1 MQPYELF
8 QQLSFEEIRA
18 VCNLVDCGFM
28 ISDGQGYILFCN
40 EEYVKITRFNT
51 LGYRAE
57 TLVGVHMSQLL
68 GDGKGRG
75 SAALDCLETKKR
87 TIRVFQS
94 PLYNLRLSTAQP
106 FLDDKGE
113 IKFVFTTIQREH
125 ELFAHVMESA
135 EYAKAYQDYIRTQEV
150 GDQSGKVIVSSPAM
164 QEIISKIIRVACS
177 DISVLLLGESGVGK
191 DVMASLIH
199 ERSLRSDKPYIA
211 VNCGAI
217 PENLNE
223 AELFGYLPGAFT
235 GADKKGRAGVF
246 ESANQGTIFLDE
258 IGDLPLQ
265 AQVKL
270 LRVLET
276 RQVTRLGAVKP
287 TQTDFRLICATNHNL
302 EEKVR
307 RGEFRQDLF
316 YRINGYVVR
325 IPPLRERKE
334 DIVSLTMKY
343 LSEFNV
349 KYRGEKRISQEV
361 LDLLQGY
368 PWPGN
373 IRQLRSLVEKLVAF
387 SEGSQI
393 EPALARSLLEEP
405 SQGENR
411 RVVEVRELAPLKEAV
426 ADVERQLLER
436 VKQVAHSTYQA
447 AEILKV
453 DQSTVQRK
461 LQKYQMEG
469 FR

>member
-1 MQPYELF
+1 MQPSQLF
-8 QQLSFEEIRA
+8 QEMSFEEIRA
-18 VCNLVDCGFM
+18 VCNLMDCGFM
-28 ISDGQGYILFCN
+28 LSDRQGYILFCN

-57 TLVGVHMSQLL
+57 TLTGVHISQLL
-68 GDGKGRG
+68 GEGKGKG
-75 SAALDCLETKKR
+75 SAALDSLETKQR
-87 TIRVFQS
+87 TIRIFQS
-94 PLYNLRLSTAQP
+94 PLYNLRLSIAQP
-106 FLDDKGE
+106 FLDEEGE
-113 IKFVFTTIQREH
+113 IKFVFTTIKREH
-125 ELFAHVMESA
+125 ELFAYVMESA
-135 EYAKAYQDYIRTQEV
+135 EYAQAYRDYIRTQEV
-150 GDQSGKVIVSSPAM
+150 GEKSGKVIVSSPAM

-177 DISVLLLGESGVGK
+177 EISVLLLGESGVGK
-191 DVMASLIH
+191 DVLASLIH
-199 ERSLRSDKPYIA
+199 ERSLRQGNPYIA

-217 PENLNE
+217 PENLIE

-246 ESANQGTIFLDE
+246 EAAHQGTIFLDE

-276 RQVTRLGAVKP
+276 HQVTRLGGVNP
-287 TQTDFRLICATNHNL
+287 IHTDFRLICATNHDL

-307 RGEFRQDLF
+307 RGEFRQDLY

-349 KYRGEKRISQEV
+349 KYSGEKRISQEV

-368 PWPGN
+368 NWPGN
-373 IRQLRSLVEKLVAF
+373 IRQLRSVVEKLVAF
-387 SEGSQI
+387 SEGPQI
-393 EPALARSLLEEP
+393 EPDLARSLLEKP
-405 SQGENR
+405 LGDPVR
-411 RVVEVRELAPLKEAV
+411 GVEVKELMPLKDAV
-426 ADVERQLLER
+426 AQVERQLLER
-436 VKQVAHSTYQA
+436 VKGMAGSTYQA
-447 AEILKV
+447 AELLQV

-461 LQKYQMEG
+461 LKKYHMEG